1 MIQIHLRSDVLIAAG
16 LVLFASI
23 FPRVALGDDVLGGST
38 SFDIPAQPL
47 RSALIEFSQQADV
60 QIMGSSD
67 LFGEMQSTAVKGT
80 LRGSVAL
87 RMLLQNTGL
96 RYEAVRHAVVVRPI
110 ANARIRKDGAGVEMS
125 PPTVEMASGS
135 SRPIHLLVPLG
146 EMTITGTHIR
156 GGDPIG
162 SQLIVLDRQALDQ
175 AGYATVQDVI
185 RSLPQNFGGGPSED
199 TINSDN
205 VVRGTGINLRG
216 LGVGSTLVLLNGRR
230 LALGGA
236 TSSFVDVSS
245 IPLAAVARVEVLT
258 DGASAIYGSDA
269 VGGVVNFIMRD
280 DYEGAESQ
288 AHYGAVTT
296 GPLQETDVSQ
306 LLGTSWD
313 SGHATFSY
321 EYYHRGSLPAADRE
335 QTADSDLR
343 RFGGG
348 NFSSPQS
355 NPGTVNIGGRQY
367 AIPRNQNGTAL
378 TPDAFVPNAVNW
390 QNQNEDRD
398 LYGSW
403 WRHSGF
409 FSVAQSLGDDLT
421 VSSDMLFSKR
431 KVEAQNSGAA
441 DTFSVPAS
449 NPFRVLPAGAAPNS
463 PYFVQYNLGR
473 DLGPR
478 TFDAEIQTLETAFG
492 ARLKLSHGW
501 ELNGTFSYGAEDVT
515 QVQGNNYSLTAVNA
529 ALADPDPATALNLF
543 GDGSFTNPATLAR
556 IRRSTLFTSD
566 SDVTG
571 FNLIANGGL
580 LSLPAGE
587 MRLAAGADYRE
598 QVFRSR
604 SRGREATV
612 ATVSPRFERN
622 VSAAFAELLVPVV
635 SHANRL
641 PGVEMVQLS
650 LAARY
655 DRYNDFGSTFNPR
668 FGAEWSP
675 LDGVVVHGGW
685 GTSFKA
691 PNLPD
696 LDENQVISYIVSLP
710 DPQSPTG
717 RSPVLA
723 WLGENRDLK
732 PESATTWSAG
742 IKWSPDLAWRPS
754 FDLSYFSIH
763 FKDRIQSAPLVD
775 SFLTDPVRF
784 AGIVTRNPTLAQR
797 ANVCSRGDYLGN
809 FGTTPGDCLNA
820 PIAAIVDARLNNTL
834 ESTTR
839 GLDLLGTMEVDS
851 DWGRF
856 GFNSNV
862 SYVLEFS
869 EAQTPTVAAVS
880 LVDTVSNPLRFK
892 MRDSVSWNLDGLGAM
907 ATVNYAGSYRDNVS
921 VPHRRVGSWTTL
933 DLNLSYTVDVDT
945 SGWLSGCTF
954 SLNVQNLFDT
964 DPPFVNNSAGV
975 AYDRENADLLKRF
988 VSLRVQKSW

>member
-1 MIQIHLRSDVLIAAG
+1 MIQIHLRSAAPIAMG
-16 LVLFASI
+16 LVLFASG
-23 FPRVALGDDVLGGST
+23 FSAPALGDDVLGGST
-38 SFDIPAQPL
+38 SFDIPAQPI

-67 LFGEMQSTAVKGT
+67 LFGEMQSTAVKGK
-80 LRGSVAL
+80 LRGSAAL

-110 ANARIRKDGAGVEMS
+110 ANARIRKDGANIDVS
-125 PPTVEMASGS
+125 PPTVEMAAGS
-135 SRPIHLLVPLG
+135 SHPVNPLVPLG
-146 EMTITGTHIR
+146 EMTVTGTHIR

-175 AGYATVQDVI
+175 TGYVTVQDVI

-199 TINSDN
+199 TINNDN

-216 LGVGSTLVLLNGRR
+216 LGAGSTLVLLNGRR

-236 TSSFVDVSS
+236 KSSFVDVSS
-245 IPLAAVARVEVLT
+245 IPLSAVARVEVLT

-269 VGGVVNFIMRD
+269 VGGVVNFIMLD
-280 DYEGAESQ
+280 DYEGAESR
-288 AHYGAVTT
+288 AHYGTVTT
-296 GPLQETDVSQ
+296 GALQELDASQ
-306 LLGTSWD
+306 LLGTRWD

-321 EYYHRGSLPAADRE
+321 EYYHRDSLPATARK

-348 NFSSPQS
+348 NFSSRES
-355 NPGTVNIGGRQY
+355 NPGTVNVGGQQY
-367 AIPRNQNGTAL
+367 AIPRNQDGTAL
-378 TPDAFVPNAVNW
+378 TPDAFVPNTVNW
-390 QNQNEDRD
+390 HNLNEDRG
-398 LYGSW
+398 LYGEW

-409 FSVAQSLGDDLT
+409 LTMAQSVGDAVTL
-421 VSSDMLFSKR
+421 SSDTLFSKR
-431 KVEAQNSGAA
+431 KVTAQNAGAS

-449 NPFRVLPAGAAPNS
+449 NPFRVVPAGAAPNS
-463 PYFVQYNLGR
+463 PYFVQYNFGK

-478 TFDAEIQTLETAFG
+478 TFEAEIQTIETALG
-492 ARLKLSHGW
+492 ARFGLPHGW
-501 ELNGTFSYGAEDVT
+501 EVNGTFSYGAEDVT
-515 QVQGNNYSLTAVNA
+515 QVQGNNYSLAAVNA
-529 ALADPDPATALNLF
+529 ALADPNPVTSLNLF
-543 GDGSFTNPATLAR
+543 GDGSFTNPATLAG
-556 IRRSTLFTSD
+556 IRRPTLFTSD

-571 FNLIANGGL
+571 FNLFANGGL
-580 LSLPAGE
+580 LPLPAGE

-598 QVFRSR
+598 QVFQSR
-604 SRGREATV
+604 SQSREASAPT
-612 ATVSPRFERN
+612 ASPRFVRN
-622 VSAAFAELLVPVV
+622 VGAAFAELLVPLV
-635 SHANRL
+635 SHANRV
-641 PGVEMVQLS
+641 PGMEMVQLS

-668 FGAEWSP
+668 FGVEWSP
-675 LDGVVVHGGW
+675 LAGIVVHGGW
-685 GTSFKA
+685 GKSFKA

-696 LDENQVISYIVSLP
+696 LDESKVISYILSMP

-717 RSPVLA
+717 TSPVLA

-732 PESATTWSAG
+732 PETATAWSTG
-742 IKWSPDLAWRPS
+742 VKWSSGLAWNPS
-754 FDLSYFSIH
+754 FDLSYFTIH
-763 FKDRIQSAPLVD
+763 FKDRIQSAPSVD
-775 SFLTDPVRF
+775 AFLLDPVRF
-784 AGIVTRNPTLAQR
+784 SGIVTRNPTLAQR

-809 FGTTPGDCLNA
+809 FSNTPGGCLNA

-834 ESTTR
+834 ESDTR
-839 GLDLLGTMEVDS
+839 GLDLLGTMEVDT
-851 DWGRF
+851 DRGRF

-862 SYVLEFS
+862 SYILKFS
-869 EAQTPTVAAVS
+869 EAQTSTVAAVS
-880 LVDTVSNPLRFK
+880 LLDTVSNPLRFK

-907 ATVNYAGSYRDNVS
+907 ATVNYAGSYLDNAS
-921 VPHRRVGSWTTL
+921 FPHRRVGSWTTL

-975 AYDRENADLLKRF
+975 GYDRENADLLKRF
-988 VSLRVQKSW
+988 VGLRVQKSW